1 MPYCAVVTAEAAAMI
16 EDGQT
21 VAFSGFTAAG
31 APKAV
36 PLALA
41 KRGKELHDKGEQFQI
56 RALSGASTGA
66 LDDNLAESNVI
77 SWRAPYQSSRI
88 LRSQINKQQVRFT
101 DLHLSHLPQ
110 MISSVF
116 SGKLM

>member
-1 MPYCAVVTAEAAAMI
+1 MYKYYYPVVTAEEAAAMI

-41 KRGKELHDKGEQFQI
+41 KRGKELHDKGKPFQI
-56 RALSGASTGA
+56 RVLSGASTGS
-66 LDDNLAESNVI
+66 LDDNLADSNVI
-77 SWRAPYQSSRI
+77 
-88 LRSQINKQQVRFT
+88 T
-101 DLHLSHLPQ
+101 
-110 MISSVF
+110 
-116 SGKLM
+116 